1 MASNDNDKD
10 NSDTSNTGKRGKNN
24 NASRNRSAAAAAED
38 DDTASAERE
47 PPPYMYD
54 PRQFQNPHPPC
65 QPVERFKVPAKMAE
79 SLEFRARSRL
89 CNEQPVERA
98 RVERARCRARSCF
111 TGPF

>member
-65 QPVERFKVPAKMAE
+65 QPDLRYRPRWQNRSSSAPARDYAT
-79 SLEFRARSRL
+79 SNR
-89 CNEQPVERA
+89 
-98 RVERARCRARSCF
+98 
-111 TGPF
+111 